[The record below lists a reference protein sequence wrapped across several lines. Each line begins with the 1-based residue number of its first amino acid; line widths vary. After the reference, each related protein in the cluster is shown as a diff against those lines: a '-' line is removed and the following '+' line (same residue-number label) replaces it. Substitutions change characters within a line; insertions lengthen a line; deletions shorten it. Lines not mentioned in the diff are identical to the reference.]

1 MGAIFRRD
9 LLGYFTSPV
18 GYIFLGVFYAVS
30 GFFFYSS
37 SISAGSTDLSQLF
50 IMLYFAL
57 LVLVPIL
64 TMRSF
69 SEEKKQKT
77 EQCILTAPVSLAG
90 VVMGK
95 FLSAFV
101 VYLIG
106 ISCTVVYA
114 VTVSFFAQPDWNVVL
129 GNITGLVLLGA
140 SFVALGILISSLTE
154 NQMVAAILSMVLIL
168 ALYILQVIANYVSI
182 EWIATALTSIA
193 FSSRYQ
199 TFTAGILDFSNV
211 LFFVSATVVFLF
223 LTVRVLEKRRWG

>member
-1 MGAIFRRD
+1 MGAIFRKE

-37 SISAGSTDLSQLF
+37 SISTGSTDLSQLF
-50 IMLYFAL
+50 VLLYFAL

-77 EQCILTAPVSLAG
+77 EQCILTAPVSLGGIVA
-90 VVMGK
+90 GK

-101 VYLIG
+101 VYLMG
-106 ISCTVVYA
+106 IFCTVVYA
-114 VTVSFFAQPDWNVVL
+114 VTVSFFAAPDWNVVL
-129 GNITGLVLLGA
+129 GNIIGLVLLGA
-140 SFVALGILISSLTE
+140 SFIALGIFISSLTE
-154 NQMVAAILSMVLIL
+154 NQMVAAILSMVAIL
-168 ALYILQVIANYVSI
+168 ALYILQVIANYVSV
-182 EWIATALTSIA
+182 EWISKALTSIA

-199 TFTAGILDFSNV
+199 TFTSGILDFSNV
-211 LFFVSATVVFLF
+211 LFFVSAVVVFLF

>member
-50 IMLYFAL
+50 VLLYFAL

-77 EQCILTAPVSLAG
+77 EQCILTAPVSLGGIVA
-90 VVMGK
+90 GK

-129 GNITGLVLLGA
+129 GNIMGLVLLGA
-140 SFVALGILISSLTE
+140 SFVALGIFISSLTE

-168 ALYILQVIANYVSI
+168 ALYILQVIANYVSV

-211 LFFVSATVVFLF
+211 LFFVSATVIFLF

>member
-77 EQCILTAPVSLAG
+77 EQCILTAPVSLG
-90 VVMGK
+90 GIVLGK

-106 ISCTVVYA
+106 ISCTAVYA
-114 VTVSFFAQPDWNVVL
+114 VTVSFFASPDWNVVL

-140 SFVALGILISSLTE
+140 SFVALGILVSSLTE

-168 ALYILQVIANYVSI
+168 ALYVLQVIANYVSI

>member
-1 MGAIFRRD
+1 MGAVFRKE

-18 GYIFLGVFYAVS
+18 GYIFLGVFFAAS
-30 GFFFYSS
+30 GFFFYSTALS
-37 SISAGSTDLSQLF
+37 VGSTDLSQLF

-69 SEEKKQKT
+69 AEEKKQKT
-77 EQCILTAPVSLAG
+77 DQCLLTAPVSLG
-90 VVMGK
+90 GIVIGK

-101 VYLIG
+101 V
-106 ISCTVVYA
+106 
-114 VTVSFFAQPDWNVVL
+114 
-129 GNITGLVLLGA
+129 LLGA
-140 SFVALGILISSLTE
+140 SFIALGILVSSLTE

-168 ALYILQVIANYVSI
+168 ALYILQIVANYVSV
-182 EWIATALTSIA
+182 EWIAKALTSIA
-193 FSSRYQ
+193 FSARYQ
-199 TFTAGILDFSNV
+199 PFTNGLFDLSNV

>member
-50 IMLYFAL
+50 VLLYFAL

-77 EQCILTAPVSLAG
+77 EQCILTAPVSLGGIVA
-90 VVMGK
+90 GK

-114 VTVSFFAQPDWNVVL
+114 VTVSFFAQPVWNVVL
-129 GNITGLVLLGA
+129 GNIMGLVLLGA
-140 SFVALGILISSLTE
+140 SFVALGIFISSLTE

-168 ALYILQVIANYVSI
+168 ALYILQVIANYVSV

-211 LFFVSATVVFLF
+211 LFFVSATVIFLF

>member
-1 MGAIFRRD
+1 MGAVFRKE

-18 GYIFLGVFYAVS
+18 GYIFLGVFFAAS
-30 GFFFYSS
+30 GFFFYSTALS
-37 SISAGSTDLSQLF
+37 VGSTDLSQLF

-69 SEEKKQKT
+69 AEEKKQKT
-77 EQCILTAPVSLAG
+77 DQCLLTAPVSLG
-90 VVMGK
+90 GIVIGK

-101 VYLIG
+101 VYIIG
-106 ISCTVVYA
+106 ISSTLIFALTVSVYAKPDWTVVA
-114 VTVSFFAQPDWNVVL
+114 

-140 SFVALGILISSLTE
+140 SFIALGILVSSLTE

-168 ALYILQVIANYVSI
+168 ALYILQIVANYVSV
-182 EWIATALTSIA
+182 EWIAKALTSIA
-193 FSSRYQ
+193 FSARYQ
-199 TFTAGILDFSNV
+199 PFTNGLFDLSNV

>member
-30 GFFFYSS
+30 GFFFYTS
-37 SISAGSTDLSQLF
+37 SISEGSTDLSQLF

-90 VVMGK
+90 IVFGK

-114 VTVSFFAQPDWNVVL
+114 VTVSFFATPDWNVVL

-168 ALYILQVIANYVSI
+168 ALYILQVIANYVEI
-182 EWIATALTSIA
+182 EWLATALTSIA

-211 LFFVSATVVFLF
+211 LFFVSVTVVFLF

>member
-77 EQCILTAPVSLAG
+77 EQCILTAPVSLG
-90 VVMGK
+90 GIVLGK

-106 ISCTVVYA
+106 ISCTAVYA
-114 VTVSFFAQPDWNVVL
+114 VTVSFFASPDWNVVL
-129 GNITGLVLLGA
+129 GNITGLVLLSA
-140 SFVALGILISSLTE
+140 SFVALGILVSSLTE
-154 NQMVAAILSMVLIL
+154 NHMVAAILSMVLIL
-168 ALYILQVIANYVSI
+168 ALYVLQVIANYVSI

>member
-1 MGAIFRRD
+1 MGAIFRRE
-9 LLGYFTSPV
+9 LRGYFTSPV

-57 LVLVPIL
+57 LLLVPIL

-77 EQCILTAPVSLAG
+77 EQCILTAPVSLFG
-90 VVMGK
+90 IVLGK
-95 FLSAFV
+95 FLGAFV

-106 ISCTVVYA
+106 ISCTAVYA
-114 VTVSFFAQPDWNVVL
+114 VVVSFFATPDWNVVL
-129 GNITGLVLLGA
+129 GNILGLVLLGA
-140 SFVALGILISSLTE
+140 SFIALGILVSSLTE
-154 NQMVAAILSMVLIL
+154 NQMVSAIVSMVLIL
-168 ALYILQVIANYVSI
+168 VLYILQVVANYVSV
-182 EWIATALTSIA
+182 EWISKFLSSVA
-193 FSSRYQ
+193 FSYRYQ
-199 TFTAGILDFSNV
+199 TFTSGILDLSNV
-211 LFFVSATVVFLF
+211 LFFVSAVVIFMF

>member
-50 IMLYFAL
+50 VLLYFAL

-77 EQCILTAPVSLAG
+77 EQCILTAPVSLGGIVA
-90 VVMGK
+90 GK

-129 GNITGLVLLGA
+129 GNIMGLVLLGA
-140 SFVALGILISSLTE
+140 SFVALGIFISSLTE
-154 NQMVAAILSMVLIL
+154 NQVVAAILSMVLIL
-168 ALYILQVIANYVSI
+168 ALYILQVIANYVSV

-211 LFFVSATVVFLF
+211 LFFVSATVIFLF

>member
-1 MGAIFRRD
+1 MGAIFRRE
-9 LLGYFTSPV
+9 LRGYFTSPV

-57 LVLVPIL
+57 LLLVPIL

-77 EQCILTAPVSLAG
+77 EQCILTAPVSLFG
-90 VVMGK
+90 IVLGK
-95 FLSAFV
+95 FLGAFV

-106 ISCTVVYA
+106 ISCTAVYA
-114 VTVSFFAQPDWNVVL
+114 VVVSFFATPDWNVVL
-129 GNITGLVLLGA
+129 GNILGLVLLGA
-140 SFVALGILISSLTE
+140 SFIALGILVSSLTE
-154 NQMVAAILSMVLIL
+154 NQMVSAIVSMVLIL
-168 ALYILQVIANYVSI
+168 ALYILQVVANYVSV
-182 EWIATALTSIA
+182 EWISKFLSSVA
-193 FSSRYQ
+193 FSYRYQ
-199 TFTAGILDFSNV
+199 TFTSGILDLSNV
-211 LFFVSATVVFLF
+211 LFFVSAVVIFMF

>member
-30 GFFFYSS
+30 GFFFYTS
-37 SISAGSTDLSQLF
+37 SISEGSTDLSQLF

-90 VVMGK
+90 IVLGK

-114 VTVSFFAQPDWNVVL
+114 VTVSFFATPDWNVVL

-168 ALYILQVIANYVSI
+168 ALYILQVIANYVEI
-182 EWIATALTSIA
+182 EWLATALTSIA